1 MRVLFV
7 CSGNICRSP
16 MAAEYFRHHAAQRGL
31 SHVIVDSAGT
41 LGIEGSPA
49 SDEAIVAMREIGVNL
64 SAHRS
69 KGLTSEMLRNADLAI
84 GMTRGHLEQM
94 AQLDPQGRERQMLL
108 RAFERG
114 AEPNARA
121 RGLKDP
127 IGRPLGFYREQVPL
141 IARCLDHLILHLK
154 HAT

>member
-1 MRVLFV
+1 
-7 CSGNICRSP
+7 

-141 IARCLDHLILHLK
+141 IAHCLDHLILHLK
-154 HAT
+154 HST